1 MLGMVSRK
9 NEANIMVKNAVDVIF
24 GGLGFWMFGFAFT
37 FGNDRGANPFSGYG
51 SFFTDAEEMRMGDV
65 FALYCFQASF
75 ATTATTIVSGA
86 VAERM
91 NLKAYI
97 IFAFTNT
104 LTYCFPA
111 HWVWGENGW
120 LKTMGVVDMGGAS
133 PVHLVGGVAG
143 LVATIMLKPRL
154 GRFKSVLGGG
164 APLRLNMGSPT
175 NVLLGKHVCT
185 CFTYSFVRL
194 LFFSV
199 CLFTS
204 LSVCLSVCM
213 SACLPI
219 CLYSHLSVCLS
230 VCLHDCL
237 SVCMSVCVP
246 ACVSVC
252 VSVCLS
258 ACLSVCMSVCL
269 YA

>member
-143 LVATIMLKPRL
+143 LVATIMLKPRV
-154 GRFKSVLGGG
+154 GRFKSVSGGG
-164 APLRLNMGSPT
+164 APLRHNMGSPT

-185 CFTYSFVRL
+185 CFTCCCCIAYSLVRL

-199 CLFTS
+199 CLS
-204 LSVCLSVCM
+204 VCLSSCLSVCLQVCLSVCM
-213 SACLPI
+213 S
-219 CLYSHLSVCLS
+219 V
-230 VCLHDCL
+230 
-237 SVCMSVCVP
+237 
-246 ACVSVC
+246 
-252 VSVCLS
+252 
-258 ACLSVCMSVCL
+258 
-269 YA
+269 

>member
-1 MLGMVSRK
+1 MELSLIADLASSDMLVSLGMVSRK

-37 FGNDRGANPFSGYG
+37 FGNDRGVNAFSGFG
-51 SFFTDAEEMRMGDV
+51 NFFTDAEETRMGEV

-111 HWVWGENGW
+111 HWVWGEKGW
-120 LKTMGVVDMGGAS
+120 LKEMGVIDMGGAS

-143 LVATIMLKPRL
+143 LVATMMLKPRV
-154 GRFKSVLGGG
+154 GRFKNDPGGKC
-164 APLRLNMGSPT
+164 LRHNMGCPT
-175 NVLLGKHVCT
+175 NVLLGR
-185 CFTYSFVRL
+185 FRPL
-194 LFFSV
+194 PSV
-199 CLFTS
+199 NI
-204 LSVCLSVCM
+204 M
-213 SACLPI
+213 I
-219 CLYSHLSVCLS
+219 
-230 VCLHDCL
+230 
-237 SVCMSVCVP
+237 
-246 ACVSVC
+246 
-252 VSVCLS
+252 
-258 ACLSVCMSVCL
+258 
-269 YA
+269 

>member
-1 MLGMVSRK
+1 MVSRK

-37 FGNDRGANPFSGYG
+37 FGNDQGANPFSGYG
-51 SFFTDAEEMRMGDV
+51 SFFTDAEETRMGDV

-111 HWVWGENGW
+111 HWVWGDNGW

-143 LVATIMLKPRL
+143 LVATIMLKPRV
-154 GRFKSVLGGG
+154 GRFKSVSGGG
-164 APLRLNMGSPT
+164 APLRHNMGSPT

-185 CFTYSFVRL
+185 FQLL
-194 LFFSV
+194 LFRILV
-199 CLFTS
+199 CSSAVFCLYFC
-204 LSVCLSVCM
+204 LSVCLS
-213 SACLPI
+213 I
-219 CLYSHLSVCLS
+219 Y
-230 VCLHDCL
+230 
-237 SVCMSVCVP
+237 
-246 ACVSVC
+246 
-252 VSVCLS
+252 
-258 ACLSVCMSVCL
+258 LSVCMSVCL
-269 YA
+269 AKHYNCNSRRWVAWLCN

>member
-1 MLGMVSRK
+1 MLVSLGMVSRK

-37 FGNDRGANPFSGYG
+37 FGNDRGVNAFSGFG
-51 SFFTDAEEMRMGDV
+51 NFFTDAEETHMGEV

-111 HWVWGENGW
+111 HWVWGEKGW
-120 LKTMGVVDMGGAS
+120 LKEMGVIDMGGAS

-143 LVATIMLKPRL
+143 LVATMMLKPRV
-154 GRFKSVLGGG
+154 GRFKNDSGGES
-164 APLRLNMGSPT
+164 LRHNMGCPT
-175 NVLLGKHVCT
+175 NVLLGRFRPLPFVNTTINLTRRDKSVPGFTIVGQSCSKKVMRKVGVGESPFLQISSGKFRLS
-185 CFTYSFVRL
+185 CFIRAL
-194 LFFSV
+194 QILGRE
-199 CLFTS
+199 
-204 LSVCLSVCM
+204 
-213 SACLPI
+213 
-219 CLYSHLSVCLS
+219 
-230 VCLHDCL
+230 
-237 SVCMSVCVP
+237 
-246 ACVSVC
+246 
-252 VSVCLS
+252 
-258 ACLSVCMSVCL
+258 
-269 YA
+269 

>member
-1 MLGMVSRK
+1 MVSRK

-37 FGNDRGANPFSGYG
+37 FGNDHGANPFSGYG
-51 SFFTDAEEMRMGDV
+51 SFFTDAEETRMGDV

-111 HWVWGENGW
+111 HWVWGDNGW
-120 LKTMGVVDMGGAS
+120 LRTMGVVDMGGAS

-143 LVATIMLKPRL
+143 LVATIMLRPRV
-154 GRFKSVLGGG
+154 GRFKSVPGAG
-164 APLRLNMGSPT
+164 APLRHNMGCPT
-175 NVLLGKHVCT
+175 NVLLGKHMWESVSVGVFGFALFRHLC
-185 CFTYSFVRL
+185 SFVVL
-194 LFFSV
+194 VVLVVFLIAS
-199 CLFTS
+199 CLF
-204 LSVCLSVCM
+204 VCLSVCM
-213 SACLPI
+213 LGET
-219 CLYSHLSVCLS
+219 LQL
-230 VCLHDCL
+230 
-237 SVCMSVCVP
+237 
-246 ACVSVC
+246 
-252 VSVCLS
+252 
-258 ACLSVCMSVCL
+258 
-269 YA
+269 